1 MKRVHIL
8 IYGEVISV
16 FFRKFVKDNAD
27 KLNVKGFVRN
37 NEKEVECVFEGE
49 NKAVEELIK
58 LCKKGPIESRV
69 TDIKIEEK
77 KYINEFKCF
86 EITKTI

>member
-1 MKRVHIL
+1 MKRVYVL
-8 IYGEVISV
+8 ISGGVIGV

-27 KLNVKGFVRN
+27 KLNVKGFVGN
-37 NEKEVECVFEGE
+37 KGNEVECVFEGE

-69 TDIKIEEK
+69 IDIKIEEE
-77 KYINEFKCF
+77 KYINEFKVF
-86 EITKTI
+86 KITKTI